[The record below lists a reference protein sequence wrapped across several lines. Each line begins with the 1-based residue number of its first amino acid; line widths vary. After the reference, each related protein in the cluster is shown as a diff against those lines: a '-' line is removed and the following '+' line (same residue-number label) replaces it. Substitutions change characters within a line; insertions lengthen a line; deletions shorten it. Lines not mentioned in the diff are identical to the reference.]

1 MVFLSRISSSIWLLF
16 VASFWSSSAFA
27 PNGNLV
33 PPNQHGRISMALRM
47 SFVADSSD
55 YSSSDSDY
63 TSDEETDYGYGIDR
77 QNEDEEEEEES
88 PSAEETPVPMSK
100 NAGNR
105 FVAMV
110 FDRTLSDDSDVLA
123 LHQNRVDLTE
133 DHVLF
138 CRKQNLY
145 NETFNTESMAD
156 VLWSFQM

>member
-1 MVFLSRISSSIWLLF
+1 MVLLSRISSTIWLLF
-16 VASFWSSSAFA
+16 IASFQSSSGFA
-27 PNGNLV
+27 PNVNLV
-33 PPNQHGRISMALRM
+33 PPTQNVRIAMALRM

-63 TSDEETDYGYGIDR
+63 TSDEEMDYGYGIDR
-77 QNEDEEEEEES
+77 QNNDGDEEEES

-105 FVAMV
+105 FVAVV
-110 FDRTLSDDSDVLA
+110 FDRTLSDETDVLA
-123 LHQNRVDLTE
+123 LHQNRIDLTE

-156 VLWSFQM
+156 ILWSFQM